1 MPKRILIL
9 DNNED
14 LLHIVNEILSYEK
27 FEVHNT
33 STTHDILEI
42 AQGFDPHLIIL
53 DYQLSGSNG
62 GDICDQ
68 LKHDAR
74 LSHIPVMMFSAYV
87 TRDAN
92 HPYAHGC
99 DAVIAKPFDLNELVD
114 KVNTLI
120 SKNSIYTN

>member
-27 FEVHNT
+27 FEVHTT
-33 STTHDILEI
+33 STTNDILEV
-42 AQGFDPHLIIL
+42 AQSFDPHLIIL
-53 DYQLSGSNG
+53 DYQLSDSNG
-62 GDICDQ
+62 DDICNK
-68 LKHDAR
+68 LKNDAR

-87 TRDAN
+87 TRDAH
-92 HPYAHGC
+92 HPNAHGC

-114 KVNTLI
+114 KVNILI
-120 SKNSIYTN
+120 SKNSIYSN